1 MEFCEDIVREEI
13 LIEFDDGTKP
23 KKDSKE
29 KSRKK
34 DILKQKHFL
43 ESKKLKKLDT
53 LLIQLK

>member
-29 KSRKK
+29 KK